1 MMMAAFVA
9 CLMVAV
15 DANAKKKM
23 SSYLFVFFSN
33 NSPEGEQIRFALSD
47 DGYNYV
53 SLNDGQPVVG
63 SDSIALTKSIRD
75 PHIIRGED
83 GKTFYM
89 VLTDMRSSLGWQSND
104 GLILMKSTDLIHWQH
119 TAIDFPNRFPN
130 LEGFDRKNLH
140 AVWAPQTIWD
150 PVEKKY
156 FIYYMVCGIGAG
168 LMQELV
174 QYIHY
179 LSLAPELSMV
189 SHDQL
194 AEALNMWNTVGASGA
209 VYGILLAFGMTFPE
223 ERMFI
228 IPIPVPIKAKYFVV
242 GYAVIELL
250 SAMLRSNDGV
260 AHMAHLGG
268 MLFGLFMLLH
278 WRNPGGLQKKI
289 RNWWAKHTAP
299 KQRTFH
305 YQKNTKFSDEMGYN
319 QQRKARQEEIDRILA
334 KVKEHG
340 YGSLTDEEKRK
351 LFEASGK

>member
-1 MMMAAFVA
+1 MREQMPPITKNLLIINILMFAARYVVTRYDIDLNALLGLHFFMASDFRPHQFIT
-9 CLMVAV
+9 
-15 DANAKKKM
+15 
-23 SSYLFVFFSN
+23 YLFMHGSFEHLFFN
-33 NSPEGEQIRFALSD
+33 MFALWMF
-47 DGYNYV
+47 GRIIEQV
-53 SLNDGQPVVG
+53 MGQKRF
-63 SDSIALTKSIRD
+63 LT
-75 PHIIRGED
+75 
-83 GKTFYM
+83 
-89 VLTDMRSSLGWQSND
+89 
-104 GLILMKSTDLIHWQH
+104 
-119 TAIDFPNRFPN
+119 
-130 LEGFDRKNLH
+130 
-140 AVWAPQTIWD
+140 
-150 PVEKKY
+150 
-156 FIYYMVCGIGAG
+156 YYMVCGIGAG
-168 LMQELV
+168 LIQELV

-179 LSLAPELSMV
+179 LSLAPELSMI
-189 SHDQL
+189 SRDQL

>member
-1 MMMAAFVA
+1 MREQMPPITKNLLIINILMFAARYVVTRYDIDLNALLGLHFFMASDFRPHQFIT
-9 CLMVAV
+9 
-15 DANAKKKM
+15 
-23 SSYLFVFFSN
+23 YLFMHGSFEHLFFN
-33 NSPEGEQIRFALSD
+33 MFALWMF
-47 DGYNYV
+47 GRIIEQV
-53 SLNDGQPVVG
+53 MGQKRF
-63 SDSIALTKSIRD
+63 LT
-75 PHIIRGED
+75 
-83 GKTFYM
+83 
-89 VLTDMRSSLGWQSND
+89 
-104 GLILMKSTDLIHWQH
+104 
-119 TAIDFPNRFPN
+119 
-130 LEGFDRKNLH
+130 
-140 AVWAPQTIWD
+140 
-150 PVEKKY
+150 
-156 FIYYMVCGIGAG
+156 YYMVCGIGAG
-168 LMQELV
+168 LIQELV

-179 LSLAPELSMV
+179 LSLAPELSMI
-189 SHDQL
+189 SRDQL

-278 WRNPGGLQKKI
+278 WRNPDGLQKKI

-340 YGSLTDEEKRK
+340 YGSLTEEEKRK